1 MFALSPRPHRPVAQ
15 TVTAAPAVCSGRL
28 VRAALHRVDEHL
40 DGLEGRR
47 RDLGIVKRRHDH
59 GAEHVLVLDCVG
71 EVRPFQ
77 SSEVANESVRLENG
91 PVRRA
96 VNDTAGVVGV
106 ERVKQIERG
115 CLLIADIGGYTR
127 YLKAV
132 ELEHAHDVLADLIG
146 VVADTL
152 STTFTVDKLEG
163 DAVFAHRSGDT
174 SADQLVELVRAT
186 GFAFKRRQR
195 DIDHNTSC
203 ACRACTA
210 IPELE
215 LKFVIHHGEFVERKM
230 ARSRELV
237 GTDVVRVHRL
247 LKNTVTEKTGLH
259 AYALLT
265 EACVDQVD
273 LDPVA
278 AGLIE
283 HHEAATDVEKV
294 HGWVLDLEGAW
305 RDDQDRTVVYVEP
318 GSTRLVFDID
328 LPASPTIVWDWVNSA
343 ERQRQWQISAN
354 KIDMRHPK
362 GVWGVGT
369 TSHCIHGKVSM
380 VHEVVDSKPFKYFTL
395 RTTLPFGRTESTWEL
410 TPGPETEM
418 THLQIRMRP
427 EQRLR
432 TLLATRLV
440 APRFGRMMAGDLANL
455 VRLLT
460 VENELGSS
468 PDGTAV
474 QSDSPGPQR

>member
-1 MFALSPRPHRPVAQ
+1 MTQ
-15 TVTAAPAVCSGRL
+15 
-28 VRAALHRVDEHL
+28 VD
-40 DGLEGRR
+40 
-47 RDLGIVKRRHDH
+47 
-59 GAEHVLVLDCVG
+59 
-71 EVRPFQ
+71 
-77 SSEVANESVRLENG
+77 
-91 PVRRA
+91 
-96 VNDTAGVVGV
+96 
-106 ERVKQIERG
+106 RG
-115 CLLIADIGGYTR
+115 YLLIADIGGYTR

-132 ELEHAHDVLADLIG
+132 ELDHAHDVLADLIG
-146 VVADTL
+146 VVADSL
-152 STTFTVDKLEG
+152 GATFTVDKLEG
-163 DAVFAHRSGDT
+163 DAVFAHRSGDV

-195 DIDHNTSC
+195 DIDHNTTC

-210 IPELE
+210 ISELD

-265 EACVDQVD
+265 EACVDHVN

-278 AGLIE
+278 AGLIQ

-294 HGWVLDLEGAW
+294 DGWLLDLEGAW
-305 RDDQDRTVVYVEP
+305 REDQDRTVVYVEP

-328 LPASPTIVWDWVNSA
+328 LPASPTIVWEWVNAA
-343 ERQRQWQISAN
+343 EHQRRWQISADR
-354 KIDMRHPK
+354 IAMRHPK

-369 TSHCIHGKVSM
+369 TSHCVHGKVSM

-395 RTTLPFGRTESTWEL
+395 RTTLPFGRTESTWEF
-410 TPGPETEM
+410 TPGPETNM

-432 TLLATRLV
+432 TRLATRLV
-440 APRFGRMMAGDLANL
+440 ARRLGRMMGGDLANL
-455 VRLLT
+455 ARLLT
-460 VENELGSS
+460 AENELGSS
-468 PDGTAV
+468 LGLTEV
-474 QSDSPGPQR
+474 QNDPSGPQL